1 MIATTKKKKIAN
13 DLIYPHDGFGDAYL
27 TGVFTGS
34 DFEMTT
40 ILHVFSTFLWIW
52 DSLFLRWL
60 DLIDWIEY
68 LMGPRIT

>member
-1 MIATTKKKKIAN
+1 MARYDCNNEKKKIAN

-40 ILHVFSTFLWIW
+40 ILHVFSTFFV
-52 DSLFLRWL
+52 D
-60 DLIDWIEY
+60 
-68 LMGPRIT
+68 MGLVVFALAWPT